1 MEARLGSL
9 VAYRKRPWILADRE
23 GDLLYFR
30 PLGGGDE
37 DLLPVRLDLVRL
49 LREVLPHE
57 DLSPASFPLPKE
69 ELQASPQELRLFL
82 EGARLFLRDGTA
94 PLRSLGR
101 VGVRPRTYQ
110 LVPLLMAL
118 RLQPVRLL
126 IADDVGVGKTVEA
139 GLVARELLDRKLVRR
154 LAVLAPPHLLDQWAE
169 ELREKFALEAVV
181 VSAGSLARLERRLP
195 SGQNLYRHFPAVV
208 ASIDFVKHERH
219 KPLFLEG
226 APELVIVDE
235 AHGAVGGPSEA
246 LQKRYELVRALAE
259 DPNRHLLLLTATPH
273 SGLPEAFSR
282 LLGLL
287 APEFATWDLARLDEE
302 KRARLARHFVQ
313 RTRKDIAAAWEGAS
327 LFPEREVRYQ
337 TYRLSPEYQAL
348 YEATYRYAREVVRRS
363 EGFSEGRRRMRW
375 WAALTLLR
383 TVMSSPQ
390 SARAALERRG
400 IPLED
405 EEALLDLAP
414 QVYEG
419 SETAPTDEVP
429 EALVGLA
436 EREASLVAIHEEA
449 GRKRLASLKR
459 LVEALTPGKDAKLQ
473 GLLSLL
479 SGLLREGHH
488 PVVWCHFVDTAE
500 YVGEAVRKAF
510 PEAHVA
516 VVTGRMDGEARREAV
531 EALMEESPRIL
542 VATDCVSEGVNL
554 QRGFTAVVH
563 YDLPWNPNRLEQRE
577 GRVDRYGQ
585 RAKRVVAVRYRGED
599 NPVDEK
605 VVKVLLAKA
614 EEIRKALGVHV
625 PVPEEERYVVDQMVR
640 ELFYEGV
647 QPHLFPEPHRLEE
660 RWGRDVERERE
671 SRSRFA
677 QRALRP
683 EEALKALEDTD
694 AVLGSPKEVQNFTLL
709 AAKLVGLE
717 VREREGAYEFRPSPS
732 LPEPLRLPFRD
743 AKGKERPLLLA
754 FQDPPPEGASFA
766 GRTHPLV
773 VALARHFLEGALR
786 GERGRYAAR
795 RVEGLERAHYLY
807 LLRPRYLLRSREGEV
822 VGEEAR
828 LLALGPEGLLPEE
841 RAKELFALEAKGNV
855 SPEEAKE
862 LLALAL
868 KRYEER
874 GKEVEAYLI
883 SAARRVQEAHR
894 ALRRAAR
901 ERVGDLEVEPV
912 LPPDLLGVLVLLP
925 EVKA

>member
-1 MEARLGSL
+1 MDYRLGSL
-9 VAYRKRPWILADRE
+9 VAYRGRPWILADRE
-23 GDLLYFR
+23 GDLLYLR
-30 PLGGGDE
+30 PLGAE
-37 DLLPVRLDLVRL
+37 DLLPVRLDLVAA

-57 DLSPASFPLPKE
+57 DLSPASFPPPKATP
-69 ELQASPQELRLFL
+69 LASPQEFRLFL
-82 EGARLFLRDGTA
+82 QGARLLLRDGTA

-118 RLQPVRLL
+118 KLHPVRLL

-139 GLVARELLDRKLVRR
+139 GLVARELLDRKLARR

-169 ELREKFALEAVV
+169 ELRDKFALEAVV
-181 VSAGSLARLERRLP
+181 VSAGSLARLERSLSP
-195 SGQNLYRHFPAVV
+195 GENLYRHFPVVV

-219 KPLFLEG
+219 RALFLEG

-287 APEFATWDLARLDEE
+287 SPEFATWDLARLDEE

-327 LFPEREVRYQ
+327 LFPEREVRYE
-337 TYRLSPEYQAL
+337 TYLLSPEYRAL
-348 YEATYRYAREVVRRS
+348 YEATYRYAREVVRQS
-363 EGFSEGRRRMRW
+363 EGLAEGRRRMRW

-414 QVYEG
+414 QVYES
-419 SETAPTDEVP
+419 SETTPTDEVP
-429 EALVGLA
+429 EALVDLA
-436 EREASLVAIHEEA
+436 EREASGVVEGA
-449 GRKRLASLKR
+449 GRKRLSGLKR
-459 LVEALTPGKDAKLQ
+459 LVEALTPEKDTKLQ

-531 EALMEESPRIL
+531 EALMEETPRVL

-585 RAKRVVAVRYRGED
+585 RARRVVAVRYRGKD

-605 VVKVLLAKA
+605 VVEVLLRKA

-625 PVPEEERYVVDQMVR
+625 PVPEEERYVVDRMVR
-640 ELFYEGV
+640 SLFYEGE
-647 QPHLFPEPHRLEE
+647 QPLLFAESDLLEE

-683 EEALKALEDTD
+683 EEALRALEGTD
-694 AVLGSPKEVQNFTLL
+694 AVLGSPEEVRDFVLL
-709 AAKLVGLE
+709 AAKVVGLE
-717 VREREGAYEFRPSPS
+717 VREKDGGYEFRPSPT
-732 LPEPLRLPFRD
+732 LPEPLLAPFRD
-743 AKGKERPLLLA
+743 AKGKERPLFLA

-786 GERGRYAAR
+786 GERGRYAVR
-795 RVEGLERAHYLY
+795 RVAGIGRAHYLY
-807 LLRPRYLLRSREGEV
+807 LLRPRFLLRSREGEV
-822 VGEEAR
+822 VGEEVL
-828 LLALGPEGLLPEE
+828 LLALGPEGLLKGEQA
-841 RAKELFALEAKGNV
+841 RELLSLEAKGNV
-855 SPEEAKE
+855 SSEEARE
-862 LLALAL
+862 FFTLAL
-868 KRYEER
+868 KRYEE
-874 GKEVEAYLI
+874 GGGEVEAYL
-883 SAARRVQEAHR
+883 AERAREIREAHR

-912 LPPDLLGVLVLLP
+912 PPPDLLGVLVLIP
-925 EVKA
+925 AR